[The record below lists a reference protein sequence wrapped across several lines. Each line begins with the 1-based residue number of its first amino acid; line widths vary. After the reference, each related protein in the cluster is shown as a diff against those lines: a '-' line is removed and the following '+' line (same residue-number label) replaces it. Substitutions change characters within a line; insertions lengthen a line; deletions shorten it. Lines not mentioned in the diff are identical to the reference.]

1 MPLLSPEQIAR
12 AARELDP
19 VFRASPQFV
28 AEGLAAATGT
38 RVLVKVETLNPLRSF
53 KGRGTDWWFRTR
65 TEMPPRIF
73 CASAGNFGQGVAWAA
88 RSRGVPCTV
97 YAAQN
102 ANPLKLERMR
112 SFGADV
118 RLAGADFDA
127 AKAAARHAATAEG
140 AYYLE
145 DGAEP
150 AIAEGA
156 GSIAVELLQHPER
169 PDAVFIPLG
178 NGALLGG
185 MAAWLR
191 QVSPTTRIIGVCAAG
206 APAMERSWRQGR
218 TISTERTD
226 TIADGIAVREPVPFA
241 LETLR
246 GAVDDIVLVDE
257 EALLRAMRLAF
268 ATLGLLVEPAGAA
281 GLAAL
286 LEHGRAWSR
295 GTCAT
300 VLCGGNA
307 TAEQAR
313 AWGLQPNLP

>member
-1 MPLLSPEQIAR
+1 MPLLSPDSIAR
-12 AARELDP
+12 AAVEIDP
-19 VFRASPQFV
+19 VFRGSPQFV

-53 KGRGTDWWFRTR
+53 KGRGTNWWFRTQAAL
-65 TEMPPRIF
+65 PGRIV
-73 CASAGNFGQGVAWAA
+73 CASAGNFGQGVAYAA

-97 YAAQN
+97 YAADN

-112 SFGADV
+112 SFGAEV

-127 AKAAARHAATAEG
+127 AKTAARHAAAAEG

-145 DGAEP
+145 DGAEA

-156 GSIAVELLQHPER
+156 GSIAVELFQHPER
-169 PDAVFIPLG
+169 PDAVFVPLG

-191 QVSPTTRIIGVCAAG
+191 HASPTTRIIGVCAAG
-206 APAMERSWRQGR
+206 APAMERSWRQQVA
-218 TISTERTD
+218 IATERVA

-257 EALLRAMRLAF
+257 EAFLRAMRLAF
-268 ATLGLLVEPAGAA
+268 TTLGLVIEPAGVA

-286 LEHGRAWSR
+286 LEHGKTWSH

-300 VLCGGNA
+300 VLCGGNV

-313 AWGLQPNLP
+313 AWGLMG

>member
-1 MPLLSPEQIAR
+1 MPLLDPDQIAR
-12 AARELDP
+12 AAREIDP

-28 AEGLAAATGT
+28 AEGLAGATGT

-53 KGRGTDWWFRTR
+53 KGRGTDWWFRTQE
-65 TEMPPRIF
+65 EMPRRIV
-73 CASAGNFGQGVAWAA
+73 CASAGNFGQGVAYAA

-97 YAAQN
+97 FAAVN

-112 SFGADV
+112 SFGAEV
-118 RLAGADFDA
+118 RLAGEDFDA
-127 AKAAARHAATAEG
+127 AKAAARHAAAAED

-145 DGAEP
+145 DGAEA

-156 GSIAVELLQHPER
+156 GSLAVELLQHPER
-169 PDAVFIPLG
+169 PDAVFVPLG

-191 QVSPTTRIIGVCAAG
+191 HVAPATRIIGVCAAG
-206 APAMERSWRQGR
+206 APAMERSWRQDAA
-218 TISTERTD
+218 IATERVD

-241 LETLR
+241 LATLR
-246 GAVDDIVLVDE
+246 GAIDDVVLVDE
-257 EALLRAMRLAF
+257 EALRRAMRLAF
-268 ATLGLLVEPAGAA
+268 STLGLVIEPAGAA

-286 LEHGRAWSR
+286 LQHGRAWSH

-300 VLCGGNA
+300 VLCGGNV
-307 TAEQAR
+307 TAEQVR
-313 AWGLQPNLP
+313 AWGLMA

>member
-19 VFRASPQFV
+19 VFRGSPQFV
-28 AEGLAAATGT
+28 AEALTAAAGT

-65 TEMPPRIF
+65 TVMPRRIV

-88 RSRGVPCTV
+88 RGRGVPCTV
-97 YAAQN
+97 YAAEN

-112 SFGADV
+112 GFGADV

-127 AKAAARHAATAEG
+127 AKAAARHAAATEG

-191 QVSPTTRIIGVCAAG
+191 HVSPATRIVGVCAAG

-218 TISTERTD
+218 AISTARAD

-268 ATLGLLVEPAGAA
+268 TTLGLVVEPAGAA

-286 LEHGRAWSR
+286 LGHGRAWANA
-295 GTCAT
+295 TCAT

-307 TAEQAR
+307 TAEQVR
-313 AWGLQPNLP
+313 AWGLTA